1 MKLPHLTSFE
11 REWAR
16 AVFGAVFAA
25 PPELAADIPDPGDA
39 GEFMDVALARA
50 PLEPALGIRLTL
62 WICALAPLF
71 VLRRFATIASLEL
84 SDRVAVL
91 DALGKNRIY
100 AVRQLVLGMKAML
113 ALHFAKDARVRER
126 LSRVSEDAVPA
137 RSIRRERRAPSAPA
151 ASTSTSTSSATGAVN
166 DNAAE

>member
-1 MKLPHLTSFE
+1 MKLPLLTAFE

-71 VLRRFATIASLEL
+71 VLRRFATISSLEL
-84 SDRVAVL
+84 SDRVVVL

-126 LSRVSEDAVPA
+126 LSRVSSEAVPA
-137 RSIRRERRAPSAPA
+137 RSLRRERRAET
-151 ASTSTSTSSATGAVN
+151 TSTSATSAPSATGAVN